1 MLWIRSYWA
10 SENTLYGLQFSSVQS
25 HNRIRLFATPWTAA
39 GQTFLSITNSRSSL
53 KLVSIELV
61 MPSSH
66 LVLCCPLSLF
76 PSIFPSIRV
85 FSNKSAHYSRWPKY
99 WSFTSAS
106 VPPINIQGW
115 FSIGSTRWI
124 SLQSKGLSGV
134 FISTIMWSISSL
146 ELSFLYGPTLISV
159 HDYWKDHGFKK

>member
-1 MLWIRSYWA
+1 MKGPCHAPLS
-10 SENTLYGLQFSSVQS
+10 FS
-25 HNRIRLFATPWTAA
+25 IPWS
-39 GQTFLSITNSRSSL
+39 FLKFMSI
-53 KLVSIELV
+53 KLVMLSN
-61 MPSSH
+61 H
-66 LVLCCPLSLF
+66 LSLCCPILLL
-76 PSIFPSIRV
+76 PSIFPSVRV

-159 HDYWKDHGFKK
+159 HDYWKNHSFDYMDLCRQNDVKMMSLSRFVIGLP